1 MDAKVQTTEL
11 VRKVVRE
18 WDADG
23 MPRVQWIR
31 SRVLHYLTDSDRAAL
46 EMSTQR
52 ARNGVTLDAV
62 DFLARQHKRRMQLK
76 VAHLIQEVKRKCAKI
91 FKQGGI
97 A

>member
-1 MDAKVQTTEL
+1 MDARVEATEL
-11 VRKVVRE
+11 VRIVVRE
-18 WDADG
+18 WNPED